1 MVVQGIRAAQILLIC
16 LHEQANKVRSLSLP
30 EEKTTRIVPNEHQK
44 ASDYRVF
51 LPLHKHCF
59 RENAKYHP
67 EGSAGVLIETA
78 PMDGREMFAGKPN
91 GIRAKVTFC
100 TPNDGAEHLCLDKR

>member
-44 ASDYRVF
+44 ASGY
-51 LPLHKHCF
+51 CF